1 MNKVTINVV
10 AQQADVSKKT
20 VSRVFNNEPNVSHKT
35 RQKVLNIASALGYKP
50 NPLARGLASNQSFI
64 LALLYDNPNTNY
76 INNIQTGA
84 LEVCQDQD
92 YHLLIHP
99 CKADSKDL
107 LKNVKELIGH
117 SRLDGLVL
125 TPPLSDLSQLIDFL
139 VDSKMPF
146 VRIGAT
152 DYLSCSAAVVS
163 NDEQTSFEMTQYLIS
178 LGHSAIGFVK
188 GHPQHNSSSQR
199 FRGFQRALDTA
210 HISLHQQWIQQGDY
224 TFDSGESCARQILTM
239 AEKPSAIFCSNDYM
253 AAGVLKVAN
262 QLDLSVP
269 HQLSVTGF
277 DDAPISR
284 YIWPSITTIQ
294 QPVEDMARRAAALL
308 IERLKRPETDD
319 IICSL
324 ESQLIKRESTAPFF
338 KGKTT

>member
-1 MNKVTINVV
+1 MSKITINVV
-10 AQQADVSKKT
+10 AAKANVSKKT
-20 VSRVFNNEPNVSHKT
+20 VSRVLNNEPNVSDET
-35 RQKVLNIASALGYKP
+35 RKKVTDIAEDLGYKP

-84 LEVCQDQD
+84 LKICQDEE

-99 CKADSKDL
+99 CKASS
-107 LKNVKELIGH
+107 KELVNNVAELISH

-125 TPPLSDLSQLIDFL
+125 TPPLSDFPELINFL
-139 VDSKMPF
+139 LANKTPF

-152 DYLSCSAAVVS
+152 ENLTCSSAVVS

-178 LGHSAIGFVK
+178 LGHTAIGFVK
-188 GHPQHNSSSQR
+188 GHPQHNSAAER
-199 FRGFQRALDTA
+199 FLGFQRALKSA
-210 HISLHQQWIQQGDY
+210 NIKIHEQWVQQGDY
-224 TFDSGESCARQILTM
+224 TFNSGENCARQILTM

-262 QLDLSVP
+262 QLEISVP

-284 YIWPSITTIQ
+284 HIWPTISTIQ
-294 QPVEDMARRAAALL
+294 QPVEDMARQATELL
-308 IERLKRPETDD
+308 IEKLKITDSKYATL
-319 IICSL
+319 SL
-324 ESQLIKRESTAPFF
+324 ESRLLKRESTSPPF
-338 KGKTT
+338 KGKKS